1 MLKKVF
7 LILVAGVIFAW
18 QSFAGTANALSLSN
32 EIRTV
37 PLNEDGASITLSNK
51 DAQLGSKLF
60 IDNCS
65 QCHIQGK
72 TKTNPNVGLSKESLA
87 NALPA
92 RDNLLGLVDYIK
104 NPTSYD
110 GEEDISL
117 YHLSTERPDL
127 WPEIRNYTDEDIK
140 AVAGY
145 ILIQT
150 NADPKWG
157 KRSLIEP

>member
-7 LILVAGVIFAW
+7 LILVAGVVFAW
-18 QSFAGTANALSLSN
+18 QSFAGSANALSLSN
-32 EIRTV
+32 EIRTIS
-37 PLNEDGASITLSNK
+37 LNEDGASVTLSNK
-51 DAQLGSKLF
+51 EAQLGSKLF
-60 IDNCS
+60 IDNCA
-65 QCHIQGK
+65 QCHLQGK

-87 NALPA
+87 NALPP

-117 YHLSTERPDL
+117 FHLSTERPDL